1 MFVCS
6 QGFGFTADG
15 LARSGCYYADCAATK
30 CSLPARDPRLAR
42 ALWET
47 SERLCGMA
55 PGSALPR
62 VEGGTAGGG
71 GETFDGIAMREGGRR
86 GGGDDVGAISP
97 PPRGVSMS
105 ASSGSSSATNGEG
118 TGTNGEGKARE
129 IGEGGRGANGTVDES
144 NPPTSPVTSMKVTPS
159 KSGRWGLGA

>member
-1 MFVCS
+1 MFFCS

-47 SERLCGMA
+47 SERLCGMET
-55 PGSALPR
+55 GTALPR
-62 VEGGTAGGG
+62 VDGGSFGG
-71 GETFDGIAMREGGRR
+71 GETFDGVAMREGGRR
-86 GGGDDVGAISP
+86 GGGDDVGAISS

-118 TGTNGEGKARE
+118 TGTNGERKARE
-129 IGEGGRGANGTVDES
+129 IGEGGRGASGIDDDAV
-144 NPPTSPVTSMKVTPS
+144 PPASPVTSMKVTPS